1 MSQVTKYKG
10 FSKLYFI
17 KILKEIIKIGSLR
30 NSKKKILDYGCGE
43 KYLEK
48 LLKKKIINYDITP
61 FYNETKNINSIK
73 YDIIV
78 MNHILMYLSKS
89 NIQKLFDKIHKK
101 NKKCKI
107 IIGLGK
113 QNILSKI
120 LKNLTFNFNAH
131 TGTKSNYNEQLL
143 IIKKNMQIL
152 DSKKNI
158 FYMTDIFFTKFRKD
172 KN

>member
-1 MSQVTKYKG
+1 
-10 FSKLYFI
+10 
-17 KILKEIIKIGSLR
+17 
-30 NSKKKILDYGCGE
+30 
-43 KYLEK
+43 
-48 LLKKKIINYDITP
+48 
-61 FYNETKNINSIK
+61 
-73 YDIIV
+73 

-89 NIQKLFDKIHKK
+89 NIQKLFDKIYKK

-131 TGTKSNYNEQLL
+131 TGTLSNYNEQLQV
-143 IIKKNMQIL
+143 IKKNMQIL